1 MKLQKILKQFEKL
14 YSKKVEDLSLERIKL
29 LMSKMGNPQDQ
40 IKCIQICGTNGK
52 GSIGNFLF
60 SILKEANLKCNMYTS
75 PSVVRVNERFIYN
88 NEMIDDESLANLLT
102 EVDEVNAGLPLS
114 YFEALTAAFFL
125 GCKKYKDNIVIAEF
139 GLFGRHD
146 AVNILKKNLANIIS
160 SLSKDHMSWLPEN
173 DRTIDRII
181 YEKTS
186 SLLNSNII
194 VAKQSSNEI
203 VDCIRKNLLTNS
215 ANKIFFKENYNFVSK
230 ENDFFY
236 YEDKF
241 GGLKIP
247 KPSMN
252 GEFQLENAS
261 AAIAT
266 LRALSDLNIND
277 SHIREGVKK
286 AHNIA
291 RLEEIKS
298 GKLKNL
304 VPNNTLIVDSSHNP
318 GGARALNKY
327 IESLNCDVHAIVGM
341 MQDKP
346 HEEYIS
352 YLKNIKSISV
362 VDIPNTP
369 NAIGGKELKEKF
381 KIFPKTKYIESIEQA
396 IKSAPL
402 KKDDCLIITGS
413 IYLAGEVL
421 KKN

>member
-1 MKLQKILKQFEKL
+1 MRLQKILKRFEKL
-14 YSKKVEDLSLERIKL
+14 YSKKVEDLSLNRIKL
-29 LMSKMGNPQDQ
+29 LMSKLGDPQDQ

-52 GSIGNFLF
+52 GSIGSFLF

-88 NEMIDDESLANLLT
+88 NEMITDDALADLLA
-102 EVDEVNAGLPLS
+102 EIDEINAGSPLT

-125 GCKKYKDNIVIAEF
+125 GCKEYKENIVIAEF

-173 DRTIDRII
+173 DRTIERII

-203 VDCIRKNLLTNS
+203 VDCIKKNLLTNS
-215 ANKIFFKENYNFVSK
+215 ANKIFFNEDYNFVSK

-247 KPSMN
+247 KPNMN

-266 LRALSDLNIND
+266 LRVLTDLNIKD
-277 SHIREGVKK
+277 SHIMKGVKK
-286 AHNIA
+286 AYNMA

-298 GKLKNL
+298 GKLKDL
-304 VPNNTLIVDSSHNP
+304 IPDNTLIIDSSHNP
-318 GGARALNKY
+318 GGAKALNEY
-327 IESLNCDVHAIVGM
+327 IKSLNCDVHIIIGM
-341 MQDKP
+341 MSDKP
-346 HEEYIS
+346 HEEYINH
-352 YLKNIKSISV
+352 LKDIKSISV

-369 NAIGGKELKEKF
+369 NSISGKDLKEKF
-381 KIFPKTKYIESIEQA
+381 KNINGIQYKESIEQA

-402 KKDDCLIITGS
+402 KKDDYLIITGS

-421 KKN
+421 KLN